1 MSAPL
6 VPATNDHSCSDILV
20 NVPSSGELSEHSA
33 SGSAYFEGGSG
44 CKLLSVRFIFAAIF
58 SVSIVMAV
66 TFTSVLMIS
75 TYSEAV
81 DDTKRNGEVATT
93 QCFQQAERS
102 LDTVASDLLTYST
115 EAVAGQIQNSFD
127 LGWKH
132 LQALE
137 GIVASYAIPS
147 VNSTSWYGNIHVK
160 KALWTHLEFYRW
172 PEDELP
178 FITAIGIY
186 IDDGFLSNLIHGGN
200 QLALH
205 VKGNSAF
212 LYPLGPSGEYSPVGY
227 PTGFKNT
234 DSAALVAARIDNVWP
249 KGAYRWASLE
259 KVNSFV
265 GYTMVGQGSVHG
277 LDLNVMCSMT
287 LQSLSSFMENLVK
300 TSRKLSG
307 SETRMYTVVAKS
319 WIKERKKE
327 IWDNYT
333 MSSSYPL
340 PAAEHAAMERDYAD
354 WWKFD
359 QEHLLTSV
367 SDGKVISDPGA
378 VNPYLP
384 DVEATDDVIHAVAV
398 AVQAFPNKYQGIN
411 ENGATKVNVIRVN
424 STNNSTYSER
434 FFAQVTPVKNRY
446 GIDWWL
452 TTAIDEKY
460 VYGEVTKKQVELQM
474 EIITKTADVDSTID
488 RKRTLTLV
496 IIAVI
501 GLGLT
506 LVSLAC
512 GHVTMIPL
520 KRLSI
525 DMNDVAV
532 MKLDRIS
539 TFTHLSSLREI
550 RLMQQHFHKMVQ
562 NLMEYRAYVPNAVMR
577 QEVLVEP
584 PATSSVAIV
593 FTDIE
598 GSTALWNFNPSSMN
612 AALEI
617 HNNVMRQAAIRH
629 LGYEVKTI
637 GDAFMMAFEKPLN
650 AVEFGLTVQQNLR
663 SAEWPAD
670 LCFDQDGLRVR
681 IGCHF
686 GEVVHEENPMTGRTD
701 YRGTT
706 VNTASRLEGKAKG
719 CTVCITSELKDVLSQ
734 EMDNMSS
741 IKSLP
746 FGSHELKGLGTGH
759 DLILLAHKDVTITDR
774 AKYKDI
780 SPTPGN
786 LVGREKYEKSSQG
799 GSTGSGGMTL
809 KSSGVGLSPGVKR
822 HSRKPTGLSLVSGT
836 ATVAM
841 CVLKSRH
848 RNNLFDDFNLMVR
861 FVSEA
866 SNTCDG
872 VVGAVTGTS
881 ILISWNTSKAAKR
894 HHFNAM
900 NFAAVLERRAS
911 RIMTVGIA
919 TGVVLHGNI
928 GTQKQRFHTVCGD
941 PMDCSRALADHA
953 NAIGAFCLVGDC
965 TRDDRLAEDKSFIRT
980 IDAWLLRDKV
990 DDLHITVYELL
1001 SQKMVRKLEAEWT
1014 DATDDVAV
1022 TDMTIVDHEQSM
1034 ANLLKGRTSA
1044 IDGLK
1049 KNYALNPADIVL
1061 QNVISMFEDP
1071 IKADGARCEVQ
1082 FTSVPDSA
1090 NFHRQKGQ
1098 KSPSPSPDTSPSYLL
1113 PP

>member
-1 MSAPL
+1 MSAHLPNMSSPRNL
-6 VPATNDHSCSDILV
+6 SD
-20 NVPSSGELSEHSA
+20 A
-33 SGSAYFEGGSG
+33 SGGGFEGGSG
-44 CKLLSVRFIFAAIF
+44 YKLLSVRFIFAAIF

-66 TFTSVLMIS
+66 TFTSLLMIS

-137 GIVASYAIPS
+137 GIIATYPIPS
-147 VNSTSWYGNIHVK
+147 VNSTSWYDNIHVK
-160 KALWTHLEFYRW
+160 KALWHQLEFFRW

-178 FITAIGIY
+178 FITAVGIY
-186 IDDGFLSNLIHGGN
+186 IGDSFLSDMIHGGL
-200 QLALH
+200 QMGLH
-205 VKGNSAF
+205 VNGLETR
-212 LYPLGPSGEYSPVGY
+212 LYPLLPAGAYPPVGY
-227 PTGFKNT
+227 PLNFINN

-340 PAAEHAAMERDYAD
+340 PAAQHAAMERDYSD

-367 SDGKVISDPGA
+367 SDGKVIRDTETM
-378 VNPYLP
+378 NPYLL

-398 AVQAFPNKYQGIN
+398 GVQAFPNKYQGIN
-411 ENGATKVNVIRVN
+411 EHGATKVSIVRLNE
-424 STNNSTYSER
+424 TDNSTYSER
-434 FFAQVTPVKNRY
+434 FFVQVTPVKNRY

-460 VYGEVTKKQVELQM
+460 VYGEVTSKQIELQM
-474 EIITKTADVDSTID
+474 EIASKTADVEDTITE
-488 RKRTLTLV
+488 KRTMTLV
-496 IIAVI
+496 IVVFI
-501 GLGLT
+501 GLFLT

-512 GHVTMIPL
+512 AHITMIPL
-520 KRLSI
+520 KTLSV

-637 GDAFMMAFEKPLN
+637 GDCFMMAFERPLN
-650 AVEFGLTVQQNLR
+650 AIEFGLTVQQNLR

-706 VNTASRLEGKAKG
+706 VNTASRLEAKAKS
-719 CTVCITSELKDVLSQ
+719 CTVCVTSELRDTLTQ
-734 EMDNMSS
+734 DIDHMSS
-741 IKSLP
+741 IKTIP
-746 FGSHELKGLGTGH
+746 FGAHELKGLGQGH
-759 DLILLAHKDVTITDR
+759 DLVLLVHKDVTLTDR
-774 AKYKDI
+774 SKSRDNPPDNVKDKW
-780 SPTPGN
+780 
-786 LVGREKYEKSSQG
+786 EESSQG
-799 GSTGSGGMTL
+799 GSTGSGGRNSFL
-809 KSSGVGLSPGVKR
+809 GAPNYGKR
-822 HSRKPTGLSLVSGT
+822 HSRKPTGLSLVSGV
-836 ATVAM
+836 ATVAI
-841 CVLKSRH
+841 CVLKSNH

-900 NFAAVLERRAS
+900 NFAADLERRAS

-965 TRDDRLAEDKSFIRT
+965 THDKILSNDKSFIRT

-990 DDLHITVYELL
+990 EEAIITVYELL
-1001 SQKMVRKLEAEWT
+1001 SQKMVRKLEAQWN
-1014 DATDDVAV
+1014 DDNMEDITSV
-1022 TDMTIVDHEQSM
+1022 DMSIVDHENSM
-1034 ANLLKGRTSA
+1034 AKLLSGDEIA
-1044 IDGLK
+1044 LDDLK
-1049 KNYALNPADIVL
+1049 RNHALNPGDCVL
-1061 QNVISMFEDP
+1061 QNVIHMFETP
-1071 IKADGARCEVQ
+1071 IQADGARCEVE
-1082 FTSVPDSA
+1082 FNNIPHAANNWHCVSSGEPLIVTS
-1090 NFHRQKGQ
+1090 
-1098 KSPSPSPDTSPSYLL
+1098 L
-1113 PP
+1113 